1 MEKQR
6 IALSLLRIKELL
18 MKRIAIFVVVL
29 LVGVFS
35 VHAQDAA
42 SIVDAARNHIQSDTM
57 SSRSRM
63 VITAKN
69 GSTTERTIDQ
79 YSKDDTKGLARTVI
93 VFQSPATVK
102 GTRFLTLENAAG
114 DDDQW
119 IFLPSLGK
127 VRRIASSESG
137 SNFMGTDFSYNDM
150 SSMNRDIALDTHT
163 ILREEPVE
171 GAACYVIQSV
181 PKDNDFQYSKTISWI
196 DKASYRIYKSEMYDK
211 RGSLLKLMEMSGFKD
226 VQGRDTPAQTKV
238 STVTAGTSTTIYM
251 DIIKYDDPVPEG
263 VFTTAYLETGRA
275 R

>member
-1 MEKQR
+1 
-6 IALSLLRIKELL
+6 
-18 MKRIAIFVVVL
+18 MKRIAIFIVVL
-29 LVGVFS
+29 FAGVFS

-42 SIVDAARNHIQSDTM
+42 SIVDAARNRIQSDTM

-79 YSKDDTKGLARTVI
+79 YSKDDAKGLARTVI

-102 GTRFLTLENAAG
+102 GTRFLTLENASG

-137 SNFMGTDFSYNDM
+137 SNFMGTDFSYDDM
-150 SSMNRDIALDTHT
+150 SSMNRDTALDTHT
-163 ILREEPVE
+163 ILREEPVN
-171 GAACYVIQSV
+171 GADCYVVQSV
-181 PKDNDFQYSKTISWI
+181 PKDSDFQYSKTITWI
-196 DKASYRIYKSEMYDK
+196 DKANYRMYKSEMYDK
-211 RGSLLKLMEMSGFKD
+211 RGALQKLMEMSGYKD
-226 VQGRDTPAQTKV
+226 VQGRDTAAQTKV
-238 STVTAGTSTTIYM
+238 STVSANTSTTVYM
-251 DIIKYDDPVPEG
+251 DIIKYDDPIPEG